1 MQTAKAKIN
10 YTCSTVAVA
19 NYIIKRFKKAG
30 AKLSKT
36 KLNHVLVYAHLKH
49 LLLTSRPLVVEALS
63 LMHFG
68 LVFESIA
75 KIFENLPYDEDIG
88 PRNYTQTEHDLGI
101 RLRERVLEKEIKDE
115 ETLSSIKSLLDECVS
130 IFLDKSDSESAR
142 ILLDKKGLWYYL
154 AFIETPG
161 NHLINDFTEIDYK
174 DILKLKDRFN
184 M

>member
-1 MQTAKAKIN
+1 MQPEKSKIN

-19 NYIIKRFKKAG
+19 NYVIKRFKKAG
-30 AKLSKT
+30 ARLSKT
-36 KLNHVLVYAHLKH
+36 KLNHILVYSHLKH
-49 LLLTSRPLVVEALS
+49 ILLTSRPLVVEDLS

-88 PRNYTQTEHDLGI
+88 PRNYTQTERELGI
-101 RLRERVLEKEIKDE
+101 KLRERVLEKEIKDE
-115 ETLSSIKSLLDECVS
+115 EALANIKSLLDES
-130 IFLDKSDSESAR
+130 IELFLDKTDSESAR
-142 ILLDKKGLWYYL
+142 VLLDKKGLWYYL
-154 AFIETPG
+154 AFVETPG

-174 DILKLKDRFN
+174 EILKLKDRFN